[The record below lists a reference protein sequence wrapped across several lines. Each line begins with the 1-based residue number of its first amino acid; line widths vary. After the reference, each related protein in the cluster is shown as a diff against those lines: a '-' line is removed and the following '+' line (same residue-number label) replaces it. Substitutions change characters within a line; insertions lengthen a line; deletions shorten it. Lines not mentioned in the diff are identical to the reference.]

1 MCFNATFQ
9 YFIYILQIFTLY
21 IKISYLCILSEY
33 GITLNGHNYEVEVS
47 GVCLF
52 VRPYCVKYHRIP
64 SLQMYH
70 KCSSGEGVPKKWCL
84 YLSGAIWNR
93 GWYPDIWLVKTCSP
107 SSPEQLQVEPS
118 DVPDMFLCSMYHMNH
133 FPKYGTYFVYAH
145 SFPFSIEN
153 QILYPITR

>member
-1 MCFNATFQ
+1 M
-9 YFIYILQIFTLY
+9 
-21 IKISYLCILSEY
+21 CILSEY

-52 VRPYCVKYHRIP
+52 VRPYAYFFLKYHRIP

-70 KCSSGEGVPKKWCL
+70 TFSFGEGVPKKCYL
-84 YLSGAIWNR
+84 YLSGAIWNK
-93 GWYPDIWLVKTCSP
+93 GWQPDIWLVKTFSP

-153 QILYPITR
+153 QILHSITR